1 LRAAFVLL
9 VPLAFPL
16 AAQQPLS
23 VFAEAKARSLL
34 HTQLSCLGCHEL
46 DGDGGR
52 SAPSLTSV
60 GARRPAAYIRAMVE
74 DPQRALP
81 GAAMPLT
88 PIPAATRELV
98 IRFLSRD
105 ARRTGSA
112 PPASTATALAARAD
126 GSALYARWCANC
138 HGANG
143 RGDGPN
149 AKYLPVRPA
158 VHASDVQMRDRPD
171 DSLYDAIAGGGA
183 VMGKSARMPSFGATL
198 SREEILS
205 LVAWVRTLCKCEGP
219 TWSRNAR
226 KRS

>member
-1 LRAAFVLL
+1 LRAAFLLL

-23 VFAEAKARSLL
+23 AFEATKARSLL
-34 HTQLSCLGCHEL
+34 RTQLPCLGCHEL
-46 DGDGGR
+46 DGDGGH

-60 GARRPAAYIRAMVE
+60 GARRPATYIRAMIE
-74 DPQRALP
+74 SPQRALP

-88 PIPAATRELV
+88 PMPAATRELV

-105 ARRTGSA
+105 ARGSSA
-112 PPASTATALAARAD
+112 PPPAGPGVPLTAAAD
-126 GSALYARWCANC
+126 GAALYARWCASC
-138 HGANG
+138 HGATG

-158 VHASDVQMRDRPD
+158 VHASDVQMRGRPD

-183 VMGKSARMPSFGATL
+183 VMGKSARMPAFGATL
-198 SREEILS
+198 SREEIRS
-205 LVAWVRTLCKCEGP
+205 LVAFVRTLCKCEGP
-219 TWSRNAR
+219 AWSRSAR
-226 KRS
+226 SKS